1 MPPSRQL
8 STMNRIG
15 TQVKARQAKRLET
28 TLYRT
33 VPTARS
39 REKWLGHQQFRGDM
53 ALSACARCFV
63 SDRPVRKSCV
73 TVNHM
78 LAILAYMLLARGI
91 DQTDVQ
97 VGGSSFP
104 LSLSLFLS
112 FSLSPSRSVAL
123 FLSRFLSAC
132 PLAANVARVRCVAST
147 GKQNTV
153 YSWCSNFR
161 VVAMTRV

>member
-1 MPPSRQL
+1 
-8 STMNRIG
+8 
-15 TQVKARQAKRLET
+15 
-28 TLYRT
+28 
-33 VPTARS
+33 
-39 REKWLGHQQFRGDM
+39 M

-104 LSLSLFLS
+104 LSLSLFLPI
-112 FSLSPSRSVAL
+112 SLSLCCSVP
-123 FLSRFLSAC
+123 LSLPLSLSVGRERRAC
-132 PLAANVARVRCVAST
+132 PLRCINRKTEYGLFMMLQLQSSSNDTCLDVTRALARAYARVRIDTYVCVRYYMY
-147 GKQNTV
+147 G
-153 YSWCSNFR
+153 
-161 VVAMTRV
+161 